1 MPSPNARHE
10 ICLRMALGAGRTSV
24 LVMVI
29 REALGMASVGT
40 EIGLLL
46 ALAFARLLRDLLY
59 GVRPT
64 DHLIYARS
72 QRPSALWPC
81 SRVTFPPA
89 GRRKSTQYWHSAMNE
104 APTWVECGLGL
115 KASAS
120 RDRTTMKIDG

>member
-24 LVMVI
+24 LVMVT

-46 ALAFARLLRDLLY
+46 ALAFVRLLRDLLY

-64 DHLIYARS
+64 DPLIYAAVAATLGAVAVLASYLPAR
-72 QRPSALWPC
+72 RATKVDPIVAL
-81 SRVTFPPA
+81 R
-89 GRRKSTQYWHSAMNE
+89 YE
-104 APTWVECGLGL
+104 
-115 KASAS
+115 
-120 RDRTTMKIDG
+120 